1 MLQACGEVNSW
12 RRALDPDDNPLTF
25 GFCEFKSLDG
35 VLCALHVLPKAT
47 WTSQSEQAHSSSQP
61 KSLTVTVDRTM
72 QWALDSR
79 KSDAGHSLDVD
90 RGSEQT
96 VFDTVMRIIQESRAL
111 PESGTDTQ
119 PSSKGSMT
127 DTGAKPAAEDS
138 SGHVADRSDALNLDS
153 LSITKDIASRNV
165 DSPEDGRQ
173 LENSEQQ
180 QQQQQPFTLD
190 FEDEWEREQTLNYRT
205 RRYILAASDRESRLS
220 KDLEERE
227 RRMEHAAL
235 RELDRVEERQRAQ
248 DLMSVMLSKWDD
260 SEEERLREH
269 EYYRDRERWWHRR
282 KAVRARELE
291 LDAIDRQDQELG
303 KKAKVPSLHTDAAG
317 PELAAIEQCRSNLE
331 GAVHSPRDDGHS
343 TKQAA
348 GEAPSVT
355 VPDVDDALFAQP
367 IKWGCVDEGF
377 LNANIEPT
385 ARRLLQEYI
394 GEDADQEVADLVE
407 FVIGHI
413 RDRKSPQ
420 SLVEELEMVLVEEAH
435 AFVGQLWRILPSDV
449 R

>member
-1 MLQACGEVNSW
+1 
-12 RRALDPDDNPLTF
+12 
-25 GFCEFKSLDG
+25 
-35 VLCALHVLPKAT
+35 
-47 WTSQSEQAHSSSQP
+47 
-61 KSLTVTVDRTM
+61 
-72 QWALDSR
+72 
-79 KSDAGHSLDVD
+79 
-90 RGSEQT
+90 
-96 VFDTVMRIIQESRAL
+96 
-111 PESGTDTQ
+111 
-119 PSSKGSMT
+119 
-127 DTGAKPAAEDS
+127 
-138 SGHVADRSDALNLDS
+138 
-153 LSITKDIASRNV
+153 
-165 DSPEDGRQ
+165 
-173 LENSEQQ
+173 
-180 QQQQQPFTLD
+180 
-190 FEDEWEREQTLNYRT
+190 
-205 RRYILAASDRESRLS
+205 
-220 KDLEERE
+220 
-227 RRMEHAAL
+227 
-235 RELDRVEERQRAQ
+235 
-248 DLMSVMLSKWDD
+248 MSVMLSKWDD